1 MSSLF
6 FFGFAFYSFIFYV
19 PNLIGTELKI
29 ERRFPPIFP
38 SRKGR
43 VFVDSFPPRRVLKL
57 LKGSSSAAPAT
68 GRLNYKYEQK
78 KCKKCTASTPSAE
91 GTLRGLSLLYI
102 YEVHEEQEPFN
113 LHTHLGQSAVKR
125 TESRNSSRITIL
137 PELARK

>member
-6 FFGFAFYSFIFYV
+6 FFGFAFYFLCSELDRNGTQNREAV
-19 PNLIGTELKI
+19 PSYFSLAQRTCLCWVI
-29 ERRFPPIFP
+29 
-38 SRKGR
+38 
-43 VFVDSFPPRRVLKL
+43 PPRLVLKL